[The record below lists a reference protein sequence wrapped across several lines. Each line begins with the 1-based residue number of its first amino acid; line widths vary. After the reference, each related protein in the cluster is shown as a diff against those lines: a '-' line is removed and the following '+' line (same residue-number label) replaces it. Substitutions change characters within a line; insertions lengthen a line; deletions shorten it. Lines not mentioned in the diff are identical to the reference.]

1 MVYSPLSRSDI
12 VQGGQFRNQELR
24 VPLLLKVYIRIL
36 PLSTLT

>member
-1 MVYSPLSRSDI
+1 MVCSSPSRSDI
-12 VQGGQFRNQELR
+12 VQGEQFRNKELR